1 LKKTDRQ
8 NESISKFLSLV
19 LRHKPEQIGL
29 MLDDAGWA
37 DIGQLVDKATA
48 AGVDLNRPIIESV
61 AASCPK
67 QRFTISEDRQRI
79 RATQGHSLNVDLG
92 IENRQPPDS
101 LFHGTATRFLESIK
115 QSGILPRER
124 QYVHLSADPETALVV
139 GRRHGKPVVLQIDSR
154 AMSLNGYLFFLSEN
168 GVWLT
173 EHVPYHYMIEAKR

>member
-1 LKKTDRQ
+1 MDLTSKKQ
-8 NESISKFLSLV
+8 ESISRFLSLV

-29 MLDDAGWA
+29 MLDDSGWA
-37 DIGQLVDKATA
+37 DIDQLVDKATA
-48 AGVDLNRPIIESV
+48 AGVDIDRPIIERI

-67 QRFTISEDRQRI
+67 QRFAISEDGQRI

-92 IENRQPPDS
+92 MENRQPPDS

-139 GRRHGKPVVLQIDSR
+139 GKRHGKPVVIQIDSR
-154 AMSLNGYLFFLSEN
+154 TMSLKGYLFFLSEN

-173 EHVPYHYMIEAKR
+173 EHVPHRYITETNS

>member
-1 LKKTDRQ
+1 MKKTDRQ

-37 DIGQLVDKATA
+37 DIDQLVDKATA
-48 AGVDLNRPIIESV
+48 AGVDISRPIIESIV
-61 AASCPK
+61 AGCPK
-67 QRFTISEDRQRI
+67 QRFTISEDRQKI
-79 RATQGHSLNVDLG
+79 RATQGHSLNVDL
-92 IENRQPPDS
+92 EMEKRQPPDS

-124 QYVHLSADPETALVV
+124 QYVHLSADPESALVV

-154 AMSLNGYLFFLSEN
+154 TMSLNGYLFFLSEN

-173 EHVPYHYMIEAKR
+173 EHVPHRYIFEANS